1 MLLFRASERLTLL
14 DPVSNFYLVQ
24 IWEELMFRIFTP
36 KLVLGI
42 FVLSLSPSL
51 AGSDLSVDQM
61 INGLSPKVRTRGI
74 GASAPTPNF
83 SLQQINV
90 INRVR
95 NSTRGLSAQDR
106 SDLGAVVA
114 SSDFPALDL
123 EVNFAFNSDKLEPQS
138 VLILS
143 RLGTALSSEKLQG
156 ASFVVA
162 GHTDA
167 VGSKDYNQRLSE
179 SRAVTVKN
187 FLATNFKISPQ
198 KLIVVGYGQEML
210 KNKQNPYADENRRV
224 QILNL
229 GPAAVSAAP
238 GPQAAA
244 PPPPVQAASPVSAP
258 PLEPSDPLAALD
270 GAWVAVNPPGPQ
282 INFFKAGLG
291 QRMASLSM
299 GQASIRLSDGS
310 SGSQLRV
317 SGEGFNCY
325 YSVGFVSSDEM
336 VWELKQG
343 DSTCLS
349 NALYR
354 KYQQ

>member
-1 MLLFRASERLTLL
+1 
-14 DPVSNFYLVQ
+14 
-24 IWEELMFRIFTP
+24 MFLIRTP
-36 KLVLGI
+36 KIALGI
-42 FVLSLSPSL
+42 LFFCLSPSF
-51 AGSDLSVDQM
+51 AGSDLTTDQM

-90 INRVR
+90 INRIK
-95 NSTRGLSAQDR
+95 NTTRGLSAQDR
-106 SDLGAVVA
+106 SDLGAIVT

-143 RLGTALSSEKLQG
+143 RLGAALSSDKLQG

-179 SRAVTVKN
+179 SRAFTVKN
-187 FLATNFKISPQ
+187 FLASNFKITPQ

-229 GPAAVSAAP
+229 GPAAGSAPSVPQSAP
-238 GPQAAA
+238 
-244 PPPPVQAASPVSAP
+244 PPPPVQVATPVPAAAP
-258 PLEPSDPLAALD
+258 AEPSDPLAALD

-282 INFFKAGLG
+282 LNFFKAGLG
-291 QRMASLSM
+291 QRMASLAM
-299 GQASIRLSDGS
+299 GQASIRLSDGT

-317 SGEGFNCY
+317 SGEGFNCF

-336 VWELKQG
+336 VWQLKQG
-343 DSTCLS
+343 DSVCLS
-349 NALYR
+349 KALYR
-354 KYQQ
+354 KSQ

>member
-1 MLLFRASERLTLL
+1 
-14 DPVSNFYLVQ
+14 
-24 IWEELMFRIFTP
+24 MFLIRTP
-36 KLVLGI
+36 KIALGI
-42 FVLSLSPSL
+42 LILCFSPSF
-51 AGSDLSVDQM
+51 AGSDLTVDQM
-61 INGLSPKVRTRGI
+61 INGLSPKPRTRGI
-74 GASAPTPNF
+74 GASASTPNF

-90 INRVR
+90 INRIR
-95 NSTRGLSAQDR
+95 NTTRGLSAQDR
-106 SDLGAVVA
+106 SDLGAIVTT
-114 SSDFPALDL
+114 SDFPALDL

-143 RLGTALSSEKLQG
+143 RLGAALSSEKLQA

-179 SRAVTVKN
+179 SRAFAVKN
-187 FLATNFKISPQ
+187 FLASNFKITPQ

-229 GPAAVSAAP
+229 GPAAGSATSI
-238 GPQAAA
+238 PQASS
-244 PPPPVQAASPVSAP
+244 PPPVQVAAPVPAAP
-258 PLEPSDPLAALD
+258 PAELSDPLAAFD

-291 QRMASLSM
+291 QRMASLAM
-299 GQASIRLSDGS
+299 GQASIRLSDGT

-317 SGEGFNCY
+317 SGEGFNCF

-336 VWELKQG
+336 VWQLKQG
-343 DSTCLS
+343 DSVCLS

-354 KYQQ
+354 KSQ

>member
-1 MLLFRASERLTLL
+1 
-14 DPVSNFYLVQ
+14 
-24 IWEELMFRIFTP
+24 MFLIRTP
-36 KLVLGI
+36 KIALGI
-42 FVLSLSPSL
+42 LFFCLSPSF
-51 AGSDLSVDQM
+51 AGSDLTTDQI

-90 INRVR
+90 INRIK
-95 NSTRGLSAQDR
+95 NTTRGLSAQDR
-106 SDLGAVVA
+106 SDLGAIVT

-143 RLGTALSSEKLQG
+143 RLGAALSSDKLQG

-179 SRAVTVKN
+179 SRAFTVKN
-187 FLATNFKISPQ
+187 FLASNFKITPQ

-229 GPAAVSAAP
+229 GPAAGSAPSVPQVAP
-238 GPQAAA
+238 
-244 PPPPVQAASPVSAP
+244 PPPPVQVATPVPAAP
-258 PLEPSDPLAALD
+258 PAEPSDPLAALD

-282 INFFKAGLG
+282 LNFFKAGLG
-291 QRMASLSM
+291 QRMASLAM
-299 GQASIRLSDGS
+299 GQASIRLSDGT

-317 SGEGFNCY
+317 SGEGFNCF

-336 VWELKQG
+336 VWQLKQG
-343 DSTCLS
+343 DSVCLS

-354 KYQQ
+354 KSQ